1 MFLSCIVTQKKGT
14 HWKAL

>member
-14 HWKAL
+14 RWKAL